1 MKHDLPTRPG
11 DEFRFIE
18 VEGHRL
24 RVFTR
29 DLEKAGPPL
38 VICNGL
44 GQAVE
49 MLLPMMDELPDRPII
64 TFDAAGVGRSDT
76 PDVGA
81 SMQQHALMLRA
92 VLDALDVEQFDILG
106 ISWGGALAQQIAHD
120 MPDRC
125 RKLVLAI
132 TSAGGIA
139 SWWGSPVALAEIMF
153 PWRYFSKAY
162 GDFIGPFMYG
172 GEAILHPELFRE
184 YSRHAIRPSYEGY
197 SAQVKAMC
205 SWSSL
210 PWLHQLKQPT
220 QIIAG
225 AGDTLIPIPNQIL
238 LASLIPNAKLQ
249 IYPAGHLVMYSRRA
263 EIGQLVTGFL
273 NAA

>member
-1 MKHDLPTRPG
+1 MTQDLPTRAG
-11 DEFRFIE
+11 DEFRFIKAG
-18 VEGHRL
+18 GHRL

-29 DLEKAGPPL
+29 DLDKAGPPL

-44 GQAVE
+44 GQAIE
-49 MLLPMMDELPDRPII
+49 MLLPMMEALPERPII
-64 TFDAAGVGRSDT
+64 SFDAAGVGRSDT
-76 PDVGA
+76 PDHGA
-81 SMQQHALMLRA
+81 SMQDHALMLRA
-92 VLDALDVEQFDILG
+92 VLDELGVDRFDILG

-120 MPDRC
+120 LPDRC

-153 PWRYFSKAY
+153 PWRYFNKAY
-162 GDFIGPFMYG
+162 GNFIGPFMYG
-172 GEAILHPELFRE
+172 GEAILHPELFRA
-184 YSRHAIRPSYEGY
+184 YSRHAIRPTYEGY

-210 PWLHQLKQPT
+210 PWLHRLTQPT

-225 AGDTLIPIPNQIL
+225 AGDMLIPVPNQIL
-238 LASLIPNAKLQ
+238 LASLIPDAKLK
-249 IYPAGHLVMYSRRA
+249 IFPAGHLVMYSRR
-263 EIGQLVTGFL
+263 EEVGQLMTGFL